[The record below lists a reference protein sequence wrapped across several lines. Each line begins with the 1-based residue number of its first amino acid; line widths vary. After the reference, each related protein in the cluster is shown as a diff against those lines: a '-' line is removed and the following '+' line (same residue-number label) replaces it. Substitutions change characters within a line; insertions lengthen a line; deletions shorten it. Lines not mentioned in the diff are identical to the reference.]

1 MWALGKDVIEP
12 HFYFQ
17 VSLSVGYGMDLG
29 WDRDDRPRPVRRLPD
44 SPMGADRAQDGP
56 SQRSVQPGSQPG
68 RPAPH
73 TLQGGEGNSA
83 LFPKTATGRK
93 ASTFIR
99 LVRQVYTTLTQ
110 TLL

>member
-1 MWALGKDVIEP
+1 MWALGKGVTEP
-12 HFYFQ
+12 HFYVQ

-29 WDRDDRPRPVRRLPD
+29 WERDDRPGPVRRLPD
-44 SPMGADRAQDGP
+44 SPVGADQAQDGP

-73 TLQGGEGNSA
+73 TLQGREGNSA

-93 ASTFIR
+93 ASTFTR
-99 LVRQVYTTLTQ
+99 LVKVYTTLTQ